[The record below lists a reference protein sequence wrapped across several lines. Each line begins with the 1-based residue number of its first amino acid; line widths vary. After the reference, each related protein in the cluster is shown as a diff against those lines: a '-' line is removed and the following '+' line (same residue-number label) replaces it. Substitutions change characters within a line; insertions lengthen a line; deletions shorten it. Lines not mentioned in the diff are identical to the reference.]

1 VSGSLWGE
9 TAEMHPTKLPEVS
22 TNAAARR
29 AKPAEQSINR
39 VQSESFKDVFQLG
52 LNWFLVC
59 DCSSANGCACSHREV
74 NIDIQLR

>member
-39 VQSESFKDVFQLG
+39 VQNESFKDV
-52 LNWFLVC
+52 
-59 DCSSANGCACSHREV
+59 
-74 NIDIQLR
+74 